1 MREPKNLRAISAALL
16 VSLATSI
23 APSGALA
30 QGDDAVTK
38 QARARFQ
45 EGVEHFDKAQ
55 YEAARASFL
64 QAYALKRHPAVL
76 LNLAQSSLR
85 SGHPREA
92 LRYFQQYLREAQ
104 NIQPQQRK
112 DADTGISEANA
123 KLGHIEVIAP
133 PGTAVTVD
141 GSERMGNTPLAEPVA
156 VEPGPH
162 TVQIGSDTVSVTV
175 GEGQTEQARI
185 GPPPATAPTP
195 PPPGSQPP
203 PAGSA
208 PSGDAAPP
216 PATGGATSTR
226 TNIFAPPEN
235 MTPVWIGLGVGTAGL
250 ASAIV
255 FAVAKGQAQDSA
267 DEVANDIRVA
277 AEKRGRSATGICN
290 DPSAQADFAAACA
303 LLQSNNDKVDTNA
316 TIANIS
322 LAVMAVGYIGA
333 GAWYVFAPK
342 PDSGAKTGAATV
354 RSVHPFPTRD
364 GGGLAVVGTF

>member
-1 MREPKNLRAISAALL
+1 MKLRAMSAALL
-16 VSLATSI
+16 VCVAASLTPA
-23 APSGALA
+23 GARA
-30 QGDDAVTK
+30 QGDDAITK

-45 EGVEHFDKAQ
+45 EGVDHYDKAQ
-55 YEAARASFL
+55 FEAARASFL

-104 NIQPQQRK
+104 NIQPQQRR
-112 DADTGISEANA
+112 DAESGIAESNA

-141 GSERMGNTPLAEPVA
+141 GTERMGNTPLAEPVA
-156 VEPGPH
+156 VEPGTH

-185 GPPPATAPTP
+185 GPAPATTPTPAPNATSTPPESGAPPEGATP
-195 PPPGSQPP
+195 PPANASDT
-203 PAGSA
+203 A
-208 PSGDAAPP
+208 
-216 PATGGATSTR
+216 TR

-235 MTPVWIGLGVGTAGL
+235 LTPVWIGLGVGTAGL

-255 FAVAKGQAQDSA
+255 FAIAKGQAQDSA
-267 DEVANDIRVA
+267 DQVANDIRVA
-277 AEKRGRSATGICN
+277 AEQRKRSATGICN
-290 DPSAQADFAAACA
+290 DPSAQADFGAACA

-322 LAVMAVGYIGA
+322 LAVMAVGYVGA

-342 PDSGAKTGAATV
+342 AASDGKPGAAAV
-354 RSVHPFPTRD
+354 RSIQPFTTRQ
-364 GGGLAVVGTF
+364 GGGLSISGAF